1 MTVGS
6 FDVGTCRTHSHCVSL
21 GMDQYQQ
28 VSEWETELAGLVA
41 RNSASR
47 GPGTTALAL
56 RCRHPYPRHPDH
68 RLDTRSTAVISPAST
83 KPQPQSPSSV
93 KEQIKKQA
101 NVLDI
106 VRGQLSVFSNEIA
119 SQHRAL
125 EGMGAEISSQ
135 GRLLKSRH
143 AEEKTTK
150 MRLNAAASEINI
162 LQHQQKEANDS
173 TANILLQ
180 MQRELSELRADV
192 KFLKKENAMMRKQ
205 LDNVGVT
212 IAEGNCAPTSL
223 NDRIKTIV
231 AAAVTI
237 HSSDMDK
244 ATNQSIQDLQSRIYS
259 AIEEQKAVASRD
271 TKELEH
277 RFALAVD
284 DALSEA
290 IVGIREELA
299 QYKDDLQPE
308 LTNKND
314 VDEGDITTG
323 IINERICK
331 LETRQNLVEE
341 QLYEQS
347 SATLTADSSFLQG
360 KNNNLLSMDRVPQVQ
375 STDIHA
381 HDKNSSDASTGC
393 LIQQLQSKRQLDDEI
408 LQYITTA
415 DAPSLTTVGEENDV
429 DSDISVVGGGV
440 RVKNT
445 IQQAPEWL
453 HSAVVEELKMKF
465 LHQND

>member
-1 MTVGS
+1 MYERIAT
-6 FDVGTCRTHSHCVSL
+6 VSL

-28 VSEWETELAGLVA
+28 VSEWETQLAGLVA

-83 KPQPQSPSSV
+83 KPEPQSPSSV

-119 SQHRAL
+119 SQHRVL

-143 AEEKTTK
+143 TEEKTTK
-150 MRLNAAASEINI
+150 MRLNAAASEITI
-162 LQHQQKEANDS
+162 LQRQQKEANDS

-180 MQRELSELRADV
+180 MQRELSELRTDV
-192 KFLKKENAMMRKQ
+192 KVLKQENAMMRKQ
-205 LDNVGVT
+205 LDNVGVN
-212 IAEGNCAPTSL
+212 IAEGNCARSPCSSPTSL

-237 HSSDMDK
+237 HSSEMDK
-244 ATNQSIQDLQSRIYS
+244 ATNQSIRDLQSRIYS
-259 AIEEQKAVASRD
+259 AIEEQRDVASRD

-299 QYKDDLQPE
+299 PYKDDLQPE
-308 LTNKND
+308 LKND

-341 QLYEQS
+341 QLYEQT
-347 SATLTADSSFLQG
+347 SATLTADSFFLQA
-360 KNNNLLSMDRVPQVQ
+360 LLSMDRVPQVQ

-381 HDKNSSDASTGC
+381 HDENSSDASTGC

-429 DSDISVVGGGV
+429 DSDISVVGGEV

>member
-1 MTVGS
+1 MYERIAT
-6 FDVGTCRTHSHCVSL
+6 VSL

-28 VSEWETELAGLVA
+28 VSEWETQLAGLVA

-83 KPQPQSPSSV
+83 RPEPQSPSSV

-143 AEEKTTK
+143 TEEKTTK
-150 MRLNAAASEINI
+150 MRLNAAASEITI
-162 LQHQQKEANDS
+162 LQRQQKEANDS

-192 KFLKKENAMMRKQ
+192 KVLKKENAMMRKQ
-205 LDNVGVT
+205 LDNVGVN
-212 IAEGNCAPTSL
+212 IAEGNCARSPCSSPTSL

-237 HSSDMDK
+237 HSSEMDK
-244 ATNQSIQDLQSRIYS
+244 ATNQSIRDLQSRIYS
-259 AIEEQKAVASRD
+259 AIEEQRDVASRD

-299 QYKDDLQPE
+299 PYKDDLQPE
-308 LTNKND
+308 LKND

-341 QLYEQS
+341 QLYEQT
-347 SATLTADSSFLQG
+347 SATLTADSFFLQG
-360 KNNNLLSMDRVPQVQ
+360 NNNSHSLLSMDRVPQVQ

-381 HDKNSSDASTGC
+381 HDENSSDASTGC

-429 DSDISVVGGGV
+429 DSDISVVGGEV

>member
-1 MTVGS
+1 
-6 FDVGTCRTHSHCVSL
+6 
-21 GMDQYQQ
+21 MDQYQP
-28 VSEWETELAGLVA
+28 VPEWETQLAGLVA

-68 RLDTRSTAVISPAST
+68 RLDTRSTADISPAST

-135 GRLLKSRH
+135 GRLLKSH
-143 AEEKTTK
+143 HTEEKTTK

-162 LQHQQKEANDS
+162 LQRQQKEANDS

-180 MQRELSELRADV
+180 MQQELSELRADV
-192 KFLKKENAMMRKQ
+192 KVLQNENAMMRKE
-205 LDNVGVT
+205 LNNVGVN
-212 IAEGNCAPTSL
+212 IAEGNCAQSPCSSPTSL
-223 NDRIKTIV
+223 NDRIKAIV

-237 HSSDMDK
+237 HSSEVDK
-244 ATNQSIQDLQSRIYS
+244 TSRDLQSCMYS

-271 TKELEH
+271 MKELEH

-290 IVGIREELA
+290 IVGIRHELA

-314 VDEGDITTG
+314 VDEEDITTG

-331 LETRQNLVEE
+331 LETRQNLVVEE

-347 SATLTADSSFLQG
+347 SATLAADSSFLDD
-360 KNNNLLSMDRVPQVQ
+360 NNNNRSLLSMGRVPPVQ

-381 HDKNSSDASTGC
+381 HDENSSDASAGC
-393 LIQQLQSKRQLDDEI
+393 LIQQLQSKHQLDNEI

-415 DAPSLTTVGEENDV
+415 DAPSLTAVGEENDV
-429 DSDISVVGGGV
+429 DSDISVVSGEV

-465 LHQND
+465 LHQNDGDCNH